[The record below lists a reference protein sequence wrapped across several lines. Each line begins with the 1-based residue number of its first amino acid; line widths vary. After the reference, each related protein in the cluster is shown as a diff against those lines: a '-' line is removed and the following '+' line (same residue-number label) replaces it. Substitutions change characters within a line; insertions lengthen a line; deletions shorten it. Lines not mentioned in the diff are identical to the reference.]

1 MMRGAVAIGGA
12 GWSGLSFRNMPI
24 PEPGPGEAL
33 IRIRAATLNY
43 RDLIMLKGL
52 LPGLTKQPDYVP
64 LSCAAGMV
72 VAVGQGVTRVKPGDR
87 VSPLLAQGWIDGPPD
102 PKRMLG
108 ASLDG
113 VARPYAVF
121 EAESLVPLPDA
132 LDDMEA
138 AALPCAGLTAYSALF
153 GACAVQRG
161 QWVLV
166 QGTGGVA
173 IAALQW
179 AKAAGAHVAVTS
191 SSDEKLAHAA
201 ALGADMTVNYRTLP
215 DWAGAVQHVLG
226 HGVDI
231 VIDVVGAGGLGASA
245 RVLREGGV
253 IAAIGMLDGAFNWSR
268 QEYQGRRIVPV
279 TVGNRARHEAML
291 AFAARHR
298 VRPIVEAVYAL
309 DRLADGLAHL
319 ESGHFFGKIGIDI
332 NA

>member
-1 MMRGAVAIGGA
+1 MMRAAIATGGA
-12 GWSGLSFRNMPI
+12 GLTGLTFRDMPV

-33 IRIRAATLNY
+33 VRLTAATLNY

-52 LPGLTKQPDYVP
+52 LPGLAKQPDYVP
-64 LSCAAGMV
+64 LSCAAGSV
-72 VAVGQGVTRVKPGDR
+72 VAVGTGVTRVKPGDR

-113 VARPYAVF
+113 VARPFATF
-121 EAESLVPLPDA
+121 DAESLVLLPDA

-138 AALPCAGLTAYSALF
+138 ASMPCAGLTAYSALF
-153 GACAVQRG
+153 SVCTLQRG

-166 QGTGGVA
+166 QGTGGVS

-201 ALGADMTVNYRTLP
+201 SLGADLTVNYRTVP
-215 DWAGAVQHVLG
+215 DWAGAVSALLG

-231 VIDVVGAGGLGASA
+231 VIDVVGAGGLDASA
-245 RVLREGGV
+245 RVLRDGGV
-253 IAAIGMLDGAFNWSR
+253 IAAIGMLDGPFNWTAK
-268 QEYQGRRIVPV
+268 EYRGRRILPV

-298 VRPIVEAVYAL
+298 VKPIVEAVYAL
-309 DRLADGLAHL
+309 DRLSDAMAHL
-319 ESGHFFGKIGIDI
+319 ESGRFFGKIGIDI